1 MSDITCP
8 RCAFARDVLL
18 CDDDSIDLGDQCTC
32 GTGSTGGARCE
43 PILNSCTTMRRSNLL
58 GHNLVVDTLVFDEP
72 PTHDLALD
80 ACRICSSSDYE
91 DEIAREMTAVRN
103 IGTPHADP
111 AKTAVPIWCQNTGAS
126 SPGAG
131 LECARLLMKTF
142 QTMWTLE
149 SEASL
154 HDCNDV
160 LSEIRERYNVE
171 IVEVERVNNL
181 QRLHMWK
188 CFADCYQIQKHRTV
202 YHGTTQQSARSI
214 IASGFRGAAC
224 QRSKYGRGIYTST
237 GVWEALCYASPEGSV
252 HTQTLIIA
260 DLLQGPSALGHKDQ
274 VDFGTSEEGR
284 QILTLTN
291 PEATILCAS
300 HENQLLPTYRVTV
313 RFMAERAITPLQYM
327 RVRMF
332 HPLIWEAIRACG
344 KTSEP
349 RHVPSLSTMA
359 SACSIL
365 PTTTD
370 ANANNPPTIPLT
382 TDGSRPDCARNDSL
396 SSAKASASG
405 AGADVAASDA
415 EVVEGFEKTSR
426 RDRKRPRRC
435 KARAQV

>member
-18 CDDDSIDLGDQCTC
+18 CDDSLDLGDQCTC
-32 GTGSTGGARCE
+32 GTGGAGCE
-43 PILNSCTTMRRSNLL
+43 PILNSSTPLRRSNLL
-58 GHNLVVDTLVFDEP
+58 GHHLDVDTLVFDEP
-72 PTHDLALD
+72 PTNDLALD
-80 ACRICSSSDYE
+80 ACRICFSSDYE
-91 DEIAREMTAVRN
+91 DEIAREMTAGRN
-103 IGTPHADP
+103 ASTPRLDP
-111 AKTAVPIWCQNTGAS
+111 AKTSVPIWCQNTGAS

-131 LECARLLMKTF
+131 LECARLLTNTF
-142 QTMWTLE
+142 KTMWTLD
-149 SEASL
+149 SKASL
-154 HDCNDV
+154 PDV

-224 QRSKYGRGIYTST
+224 QRSKYGKGIYTST
-237 GVWEALCYASPEGSV
+237 GVWEALCYASPEGPL
-252 HTQTLIIA
+252 HTQTLMIA
-260 DLLQGPSALGHKDQ
+260 DLLQGPSAVGHKDQ
-274 VDFGTSEEGR
+274 IDFGMSEEGS

-313 RFMAERAITPLQYM
+313 RFMAERALAPMQYM

-332 HPLIWEAIRACG
+332 HPLIWDAIKAYG
-344 KTSEP
+344 KTSSDEP
-349 RHVPSLSTMA
+349 RQVPLLSTMA

-370 ANANNPPTIPLT
+370 TSANNPATIPLAT
-382 TDGSRPDCARNDSL
+382 GCSRPDCAHNDKHGL
-396 SSAKASASG
+396 SSAKAPARR
-405 AGADVAASDA
+405 ADLAAA
-415 EVVEGFEKTSR
+415 EVEEGLERASQ